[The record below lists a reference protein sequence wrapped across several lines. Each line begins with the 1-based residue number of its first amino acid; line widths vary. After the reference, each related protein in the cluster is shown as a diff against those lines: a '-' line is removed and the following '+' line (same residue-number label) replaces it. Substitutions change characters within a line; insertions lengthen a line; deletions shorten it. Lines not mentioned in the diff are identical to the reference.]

1 MFLRSLIQ
9 HVGNFDV
16 GNLCG
21 KFVWGALDDVVMGGV
36 SESAFQIQPT
46 GSETGEAT
54 GLFKGIWFPV
64 FIIVY
69 EMLRLPLSSL

>member
-1 MFLRSLIQ
+1 VFIFFLNMFLSPLL
-9 HVGNFDV
+9 HVSRLNV
-16 GNLCG
+16 GNLSG

-54 GLFKGIWFPV
+54 GLFKGDLFSLCLL
-64 FIIVY
+64 VY
-69 EMLRLPLSSL
+69 KV